1 MLLNC
6 CFKITL
12 ICTFFYEEI
21 EKAIKIVK
29 SDEVLIVMGDWNA
42 KVGDEPIPGV
52 MGRFGLGN
60 QKERGQRLQQFCM
73 ENRLVIANT
82 FFQQSARRTY
92 TWKSPGDMY
101 RNQIDFIL
109 IRNRFKNAVKQVKT
123 YPGADIGSD
132 HVPVTCKLQIKIKKP
147 RKSALKEQR
156 DLPKLRE
163 EQTRISYNLKIK
175 NYYDALENEEMEQQP
190 EEIIEEE
197 WKHLKES
204 IIAAT
209 EECLPKKT
217 ENKKKRVD
225 DRRHSK
231 KDGGTEK
238 MEKRWRKI

>member
-1 MLLNC
+1 
-6 CFKITL
+6 
-12 ICTFFYEEI
+12 
-21 EKAIKIVK
+21 
-29 SDEVLIVMGDWNA
+29 
-42 KVGDEPIPGV
+42 
-52 MGRFGLGN
+52 
-60 QKERGQRLQQFCM
+60 
-73 ENRLVIANT
+73 
-82 FFQQSARRTY
+82 
-92 TWKSPGDMY
+92 MY

-109 IRNRFKNAVKQVKT
+109 IRNIFKNAVKQVKT

-175 NYYDALENEEMEQQP
+175 NYYDALENDEMEQQP

-209 EECLPKKT
+209 EECHPKKQKT
-217 ENKKKRVD
+217 KKKRVD